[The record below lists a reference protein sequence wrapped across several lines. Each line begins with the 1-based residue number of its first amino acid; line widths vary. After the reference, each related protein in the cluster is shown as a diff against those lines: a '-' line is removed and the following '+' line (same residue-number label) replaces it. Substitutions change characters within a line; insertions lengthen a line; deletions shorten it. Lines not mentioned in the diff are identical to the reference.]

1 MTKKILIVDDEPH
14 MLRVT
19 ELSLKKLGFD
29 ILTARNGDEAIQIA
43 QRDLPVL
50 IVMDVVMPQKDGL
63 SALKELKAI
72 PATAQIPVIM
82 LTTRGQ
88 NITRT
93 EAEGLGAA
101 LYLTKPFSPSALA
114 SEARQIIEAGAV
126 SYTHLTLPTIYSV

>member
-93 EAEGLGAA
+93 EAEGLG
-101 LYLTKPFSPSALA
+101 LSL
-114 SEARQIIEAGAV
+114 IHI
-126 SYTHLTLPTIYSV
+126 